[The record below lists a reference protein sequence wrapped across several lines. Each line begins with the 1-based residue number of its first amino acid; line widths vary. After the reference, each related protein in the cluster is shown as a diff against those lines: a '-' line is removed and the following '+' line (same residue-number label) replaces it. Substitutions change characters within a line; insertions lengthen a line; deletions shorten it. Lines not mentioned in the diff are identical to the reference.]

1 VDQTFQQ
8 AITAG
13 GKEVMP
19 VANMFWGDRFGSF
32 TDPFGHVWSVMTHV
46 EDVKP
51 EDIDKRAQ
59 AFYAQQAQ
67 RKSA

>member
-1 VDQTFQQ
+1 
-8 AITAG
+8 
-13 GKEVMP
+13 
-19 VANMFWGDRFGSF
+19 MFWGDRFGSF

-51 EDIDKRAQ
+51 EDIEKRAQ

-67 RKSA
+67 RKTA